1 LPLPAQIEVQ
11 IIVTPRDETDNPEPT
26 PKHLQRLTRLP
37 LIGQCLAILVLSAAI
52 SLAVNHLRP
61 DGLSLIGDWSPQALL
76 TTPDSG
82 ESLAISLQEAETLFF
97 AQMAVFVDARA
108 EELFRQGHIQG
119 ARNIPGNELES
130 RYPEVMADVSPDSLV
145 VSYCDGE
152 TCSSS
157 KEVAFALMDNGFT
170 QVRVLVNGWTVWH
183 EAGLPIEK

>member
-1 LPLPAQIEVQ
+1 M
-11 IIVTPRDETDNPEPT
+11 TPRDETENPE
-26 PKHLQRLTRLP
+26 HHGMHFQNLTRLP
-37 LIGQCLAILVLSAAI
+37 FIRQCLAILALSAAI

-61 DGLSLIGDWSPQALL
+61 DGLPLIGDWSPQALL

-119 ARNIPGNELES
+119 ARNLPGNELES
-130 RYPEVMADVSPDSLV
+130 RFPEGMADVSPDSLV

-157 KEVAFALMDNGFT
+157 KDVAFALMDNGYA
-170 QVRVLVNGWTVWH
+170 QVRVLVNGWTVWR
-183 EAGLPIEK
+183 EAGLPIEE